1 MEQCYTLI
9 DKLVTCNSPQWD
21 DKMYFIMQIN
31 LFFFQPVDCHYSSLT
46 GLQNVSTF
54 NKLNTVLIPYHTSI
68 LNSVT
73 ELKSTVKVGLSST
86 GWSRKLYELKTY
98 IGPLHFT
105 RPSTGGTQPHTF
117 WFWVGGADDT
127 AWNMLL
133 RPENNAVMYF
143 AFQFSAET
151 KQNKKKKKGRNKK
164 HVPCKQTFVL
174 CSRKV
179 VSHIPN
185 LQSHPEGWR

>member
-1 MEQCYTLI
+1 LDIDASNWLFLLKIQQQCFPHFLQLFSGLMEQCYTLI

-86 GWSRKLYELKTY
+86 G
-98 IGPLHFT
+98 
-105 RPSTGGTQPHTF
+105 
-117 WFWVGGADDT
+117 
-127 AWNMLL
+127 
-133 RPENNAVMYF
+133 
-143 AFQFSAET
+143 
-151 KQNKKKKKGRNKK
+151 
-164 HVPCKQTFVL
+164 
-174 CSRKV
+174 
-179 VSHIPN
+179 
-185 LQSHPEGWR
+185 